1 MLREEKGFSA
11 TSERQPILN
20 TSLIGFLLL
29 SSLGLL
35 ALSAAVLLPEYVR
48 YVQLRAERDLLAFQ
62 VSCDEKLALYHDR
75 TIRAVESDPILIS
88 RLLIR
93 LGNYRPVDCKI
104 ADVQPPTNSLLPV
117 VKILQ
122 EAQNPPDF
130 YRGNRLLLLAGQW
143 IKRPF
148 TNRACIIFGLIMLSA
163 SVLFFGK
170 SGAISR
176 YVSQPGKID
185 NYAHRTSATT
195 IQRYRL
201 KPTGTVSWRGHS
213 WTDKALVKRKVSVV
227 KTFTPVGRMKIPKT
241 YSLS

>member
-1 MLREEKGFSA
+1 MLREEKGFSG
-11 TSERQPILN
+11 TPDKQPILN

-104 ADVQPPTNSLLPV
+104 ADVQLPTNSLMPV

-185 NYAHRTSATT
+185 NYANRTSTI

-201 KPTGTVSWRGHS
+201 KPAGTVSWRGKS
-213 WTDKALVKRKVSVV
+213 WTRKAPAMRKVSVA
-227 KTFTPVGRMKIPKT
+227 KTFNPVGRMKIPKT

>member
-11 TSERQPILN
+11 TPDKQPILN

-35 ALSAAVLLPEYVR
+35 TLSAAVLLPEYVE

-62 VSCDEKLALYHDR
+62 ISCDEKLALYHDR
-75 TIRAVESDPILIS
+75 TIRAVESDPILLS

-93 LGNYRPVDCKI
+93 LGNYQPVDCEV
-104 ADVQPPTNSLLPV
+104 ADVQLPANSLLPV

-130 YRGNRLLLLAGQW
+130 YRGNGLLLLAGQW

-163 SVLFFGK
+163 SVLLFGK
-170 SGAISR
+170 SGAKSR
-176 YVSQPGKID
+176 FTNHPGRSN
-185 NYAHRTSATT
+185 NYAHHLNTV
-195 IQRYRL
+195 QRYRL
-201 KPTGTVSWRGHS
+201 KPTGTVAWRDYS
-213 WTDKALVKRKVSVV
+213 WTDKAPVKRKISAA
-227 KTFTPVGRMKIPKT
+227 KTFTPIGRVKMPKT